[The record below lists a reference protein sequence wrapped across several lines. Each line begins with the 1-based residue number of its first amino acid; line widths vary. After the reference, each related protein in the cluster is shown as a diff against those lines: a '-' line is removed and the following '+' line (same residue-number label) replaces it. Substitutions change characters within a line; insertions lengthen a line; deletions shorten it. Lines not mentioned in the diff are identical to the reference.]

1 MQKLDEG
8 ETQRPVSPIT
18 AAPSLAVQFF
28 LIPLTVV
35 AVVVAIYGGFRM
47 MVAEERSPEEY
58 LNEVRAGGRDRR
70 WPAAYELSRL
80 MDDPDVEARFPDLA
94 PALLRTFVD
103 SEEDDPRVRRYLA
116 LAIGRLQ
123 SPPVG
128 TVAQL
133 TEALDDPDS
142 ETLISVVWAL
152 ASLGDEAVV
161 PSVVSMY
168 QSTDSGVRKMAVYA
182 LGVLPDDGAHTTL
195 RAALDD
201 PVADVQWN
209 AAVALARHGD
219 ARGIRVLRRMLDRVH
234 VTGLVT
240 ASETLND
247 PVSEVM
253 ISGLRAVAAL
263 ADVVTAEDLHPSVV
277 ALAESDQS
285 LKVRQAALEALE
297 VL

>member
-1 MQKLDEG
+1 MQKLDER
-8 ETQRPVSPIT
+8 ETQRPVSPLA

-103 SEEDDPRVRRYLA
+103 SEGDDPRVRRYLA

-123 SPPVG
+123 SPPAG
-128 TVAQL
+128 TVVQL
-133 TEALDDPDS
+133 TEALDDPDT

-219 ARGIRVLRRMLDRVH
+219 ARGIRVLRRMLDRAH

-263 ADVVTAEDLHPSVV
+263 ADAVTAEDLHPSVV

-285 LKVRQAALEALE
+285 LKVRQAALEVLE

>member
-1 MQKLDEG
+1 MQKLDER
-8 ETQRPVSPIT
+8 ETQRPVSPLT

-103 SEEDDPRVRRYLA
+103 SEGDDPRVRHYLA

-123 SPPVG
+123 SPPAG

-133 TEALDDPDS
+133 TEALDGPDT

-219 ARGIRVLRRMLDRVH
+219 ARGIRVLRRMLDRAH

-263 ADVVTAEDLHPSVV
+263 ADAGTAEDLHPSVV

-285 LKVRQAALEALE
+285 LKVRQAALEVLE